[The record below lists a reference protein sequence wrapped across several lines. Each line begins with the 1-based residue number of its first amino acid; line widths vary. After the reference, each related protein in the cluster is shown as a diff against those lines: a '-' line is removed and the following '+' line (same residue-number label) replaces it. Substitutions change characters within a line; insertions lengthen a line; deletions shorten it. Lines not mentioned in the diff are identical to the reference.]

1 MFGSK
6 NYVCLNN
13 ERIITDKYYF
23 DRNWY
28 DIQTGNML
36 DESNVTEKT
45 KKELIKYEN
54 EMKKI
59 LDLSMS
65 VTLNNLLQRK

>member
-1 MFGSK
+1 
-6 NYVCLNN
+6 
-13 ERIITDKYYF
+13 
-23 DRNWY
+23 
-28 DIQTGNML
+28 ML